1 MPSPNQSDED
11 FFSGL
16 AVRLGGLL
24 GRSRYG
30 FALLLGIF
38 LYFICRQDLLAAVHN
53 SPWCQFTDLG
63 LLALY
68 IASGPTRIEAFGA
81 AMAGLGLTWAIGFP
95 ATYAYPGGQIVTA
108 GAYMGIAGVAALIW
122 RCPRDANA
130 PRMLLRCFAFLGMG
144 SCITQLLVLN
154 SRVAAWKLDLYLYDL
169 DLKLAGFAPSFG
181 LAASRFQA
189 YLRPTEL
196 LIYYALPFATA
207 AVYAGHIR
215 RGGPRA
221 TNFALIAI
229 ANMLIGYVAYLF
241 YPAAGPAYA
250 FADVFPRL
258 APVLN
263 GLHAETIAAPAN
275 AMPSL
280 HLSAALLIWWN
291 SRHWRYARYVALAF
305 LGITVL
311 ATIGLGEHYC
321 TDLIVAVPYAL
332 FIQALGTRRP
342 LRVTCLATGLSMT
355 MARLALLRWGFPLLT
370 ASSLLLRAGAVVT
383 VCVPLWLGHSLLGE
397 AVGLDAETGPQE
409 RRAPLR
415 GESHLKDPVVTCA
428 ERLPAHGECISP
440 AL

>member
-1 MPSPNQSDED
+1 MPSPNQADGQD
-11 FFSGL
+11 FFEAL
-16 AVRLGGLL
+16 AARLGGLL

-30 FALLLGIF
+30 FAPLLGICLF
-38 LYFICRQDLLAAVHN
+38 FICRQDLLAAVHN

-68 IASGPTRIEAFGA
+68 IASGPTRLEALCT
-81 AMAGLGLTWAIGFP
+81 AMAGVGLTWAIGFP
-95 ATYAYPGGQIVTA
+95 ATFAYPGGQVVTA
-108 GAYMGIAGVAALIW
+108 GAYMGIAGVVALVW

-130 PRMLLRCFAFLGMG
+130 PRMLLRAFAFLGMG
-144 SCITQLLVLN
+144 SCISQLLVLN

-169 DLKLAGFAPSFG
+169 DLKLAGFAPSFA

-229 ANMLIGYVAYLF
+229 GNMLIGYCAYLF

-250 FADVFPRL
+250 FADVFPRM
-258 APVLN
+258 APVVG
-263 GLHAETIAAPAN
+263 GLHAVAIAAPAN

-291 SRHWRYARYVALAF
+291 SRHWRWARWLALAF
-305 LGITVL
+305 LALTIL

-321 TDLIVAVPYAL
+321 MDLVVAVPYAL

-342 LRVTCLATGLSMT
+342 LQITCLATGLSMT
-355 MARLALLRWGFPLLT
+355 VVWLVLLRYGFPLLT
-370 ASSLLLRAGAVVT
+370 ASSLLLRMGAVAT
-383 VCVPLWLGHSLLGE
+383 VCVPLWLGHGLLSE
-397 AVGLDAETGPQE
+397 AVELDVE
-409 RRAPLR
+409 RRRQAA
-415 GESHLKDPVVTCA
+415 VVTCA

-440 AL
+440 VL